1 MKCPGST
8 FASAKVLEKEVICEM
23 SCSTFADAK
32 VLKESDFICEM
43 EGEKTAAAQKRAEKK
58 ARQKANKNAA
68 AQVTVPEAPQVPDDV
83 AAQVAV
89 PEVPQVTDDVAAQ
102 PLTTLSKLEHKGELQ
117 AQHGAEPL
125 VEEDKFADALQ
136 AYEEFLQEAE
146 DEQIEDEEEQDDE
159 ASVTSSMSALSMNS
173 STSVPLEKVKTR
185 LVEASA
191 VLRALQNS
199 NITVAGFNQVCQ
211 ALMSDSTLKAQLFKR
226 WVQLED
232 VPGTLATPVKKT
244 EKKTLSSSE
253 KQVLA
258 NEKKLK
264 YVTNLEPFFDDS
276 EMQVLEEF
284 QTLSYLLFLL

>member
-1 MKCPGST
+1 M
-8 FASAKVLEKEVICEM
+8 
-23 SCSTFADAK
+23 
-32 VLKESDFICEM
+32 
-43 EGEKTAAAQKRAEKK
+43 EKTAAQKRAEKK
-58 ARQKANKNAA
+58 ARQKANKNAV
-68 AQVTVPEAPQVPDDV
+68 AQVTVPEVPQVP
-83 AAQVAV
+83 
-89 PEVPQVTDDVAAQ
+89 DDVAAQ
-102 PLTTLSKLEHKGELQ
+102 PLTTLSLEQKDELPHTLSTLEHKGELQ
-117 AQHGAEPL
+117 AQHGAEPM
-125 VEEDKFADALQ
+125 VAEEKFADALQ

-146 DEQIEDEEEQDDE
+146 DEQIEDEEEDDE

-199 NITVAGFNQVCQ
+199 NITAAGFNQVCQ
-211 ALMSDSTLKAQLFKR
+211 ALMSDSTLKAQLFKK

-232 VPGTLATPVKKT
+232 VPGTLATPLKKT

-276 EMQVLEEF
+276 EMQVL
-284 QTLSYLLFLL
+284 QTCNIKNFFFCRTCWQKSSPKTLHTQLTISISTIGQISFDISNRPQQTST

>member
-1 MKCPGST
+1 VILFVWKWRKQQLKS
-8 FASAKVLEKEVICEM
+8 VLIRRHDRKRIEM
-23 SCSTFADAK
+23 
-32 VLKESDFICEM
+32 L
-43 EGEKTAAAQKRAEKK
+43 R
-58 ARQKANKNAA
+58 
-68 AQVTVPEAPQVPDDV
+68 
-83 AAQVAV
+83 V
-89 PEVPQVTDDVAAQ
+89 PEVPQVPDDAAPQ

-117 AQHGAEPL
+117 AQHGAAEPL
-125 VEEDKFADALQ
+125 VEEEKFADALQ

-146 DEQIEDEEEQDDE
+146 DEQIEDEEEDDE

-199 NITVAGFNQVCQ
+199 NITAAGFNQVCQ
-211 ALMSDSTLKAQLFKR
+211 ALMSDSTLKAQLFKK

-232 VPGTLATPVKKT
+232 VPGTLATPLKKT

-276 EMQVLEEF
+276 EMQVL
-284 QTLSYLLFLL
+284 QTCNIIYFFFFRTCWQTSSPKTLHTQLTISISTTGQISFDISNRPQQTST